1 MTDMPEIHKPHEKT
15 KTNFKTKKNK
25 TKQKTSEIACE
36 ETRRPGT
43 NFSEIVKFE
52 FPSGSKLNN

>member
-1 MTDMPEIHKPHEKT
+1 MKKQKQILKQ
-15 KTNFKTKKNK
+15 KKNK
-25 TKQKTSEIACE
+25 TKQKKSETACE

-43 NFSEIVKFE
+43 NFSKIVKFE

>member
-1 MTDMPEIHKPHEKT
+1 M
-15 KTNFKTKKNK
+15 KKQKQILKQKKHK

>member
-1 MTDMPEIHKPHEKT
+1 MKKQKQILKQK
-15 KTNFKTKKNK
+15 KKNK

>member
-1 MTDMPEIHKPHEKT
+1 MPEIHKPHEKT
-15 KTNFKTKKNK
+15 KTHFKTKKKQK

-43 NFSEIVKFE
+43 NFSEIVKYE